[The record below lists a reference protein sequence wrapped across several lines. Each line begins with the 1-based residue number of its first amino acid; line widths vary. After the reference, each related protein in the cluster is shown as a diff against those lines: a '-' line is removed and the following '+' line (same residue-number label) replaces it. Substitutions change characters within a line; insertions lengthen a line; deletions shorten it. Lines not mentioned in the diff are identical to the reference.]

1 MWELRPSPASP
12 TIPAVLDFTKPH
24 TWLVFAGML
33 IITGFILNQI
43 ADRVKPVDQLL
54 TASGLNN

>member
-1 MWELRPSPASP
+1 MWELHPSPP
-12 TIPAVLDFTKPH
+12 GPKVPIVLDFTKPH

-43 ADRVKPVDQLL
+43 ASRVKPVDQLL